1 MSVGTER
8 VRVAFNPDSD
18 KLVDHIKVAT
28 AGPIDLI
35 ELHKDRDPRLA
46 ALAQTAYEQA
56 AMWGVKLATTA
67 DKGSGQGPAEIS

>member
-8 VRVAFNPDSD
+8 VRVAFNPDAS

-28 AGPIDLI
+28 AGLIDLI
-35 ELHKDRDPRLA
+35 ELHKDKDPRLA
-46 ALAQTAYEQA
+46 ALAQTAYETA

-67 DKGSGQGPAEIS
+67 SDKGTAKE